1 LGLKRVPVIKRQA
14 ISAYDPRVVEATGIT
29 MMVTAQG
36 ADHTAGNAPRLETR
50 AMPVEEVLEA
60 SYQAQ
65 VNAAANDALG
75 LCVFGG
81 SVTNKQ
87 VEFVVESLN
96 AALGTSLTP
105 ALWREL
111 GEGVLRL
118 EYRFNHLAG
127 FTHQDDRLPGFFYE
141 EALPPKGYTAR
152 FRPEDL
158 GPLYERLDQ
167 GS

>member
-1 LGLKRVPVIKRQA
+1 VPVIKRQA

-50 AMPVEEVLEA
+50 AMKVEEILEA
-60 SYQAQ
+60 SYTAQ

-81 SVTNKQ
+81 SVTNKE
-87 VEFVVESLN
+87 VAFVAEAVN
-96 AALGTSLTP
+96 AALGTRFTP
-105 ALWREL
+105 DFWREV
-111 GEGVLRL
+111 GEGGLK
-118 EYRFNHLAG
+118 AG
-127 FTHQDDRLPGFFYE
+127 APLQPPGGLHPRGRT
-141 EALPPKGYTAR
+141 ASPASSMRSPVPPKGYTAR
-152 FRPEDL
+152 FTPEDL
-158 GPLYERLDQ
+158 KPLYERLHQ